1 MDTKNLDAIKR
12 MVTRLQAIRE
22 TENLSTSDIWNIC
35 GAISNLDDVV
45 EHYETPNEENAP
57 EVRTD

>member
-1 MDTKNLDAIKR
+1 MNTKNLDAIKR

-22 TENLSTSDIWNIC
+22 TENLSTPEIWNIRN
-35 GAISNLDDVV
+35 AISNLSDVV
-45 EHYETPNEENAP
+45 EHYDSEQNNPE